1 MPRDLCTSVTCGD
14 KSLELRVTDFDQSEL
29 RGDEKP
35 LRHQEWHG
43 CQFEDCEPKLAADHP
58 YHPHSLPSALSPTL
72 DHLAVPVDLS
82 FGLQPVFEVV
92 AGLAAARLIKFIGA
106 LFDLILIGMVFSR

>member
-1 MPRDLCTSVTCGD
+1 
-14 KSLELRVTDFDQSEL
+14 
-29 RGDEKP
+29 
-35 LRHQEWHG
+35 
-43 CQFEDCEPKLAADHP
+43 
-58 YHPHSLPSALSPTL
+58 L